1 MISFITLIRSFFDDD
16 VDDDDDDDVDDDD
29 DDDVDDATTS
39 CATLSTAF
47 VRLFHFIGEFS
58 SQALLYDPYIVLL

>member
-1 MISFITLIRSFFDDD
+1 MISFITLIRSFFDD
-16 VDDDDDDDVDDDD
+16 VDDDDVD

-58 SQALLYDPYIVLL
+58 SQALLYDPYLVLFLNF